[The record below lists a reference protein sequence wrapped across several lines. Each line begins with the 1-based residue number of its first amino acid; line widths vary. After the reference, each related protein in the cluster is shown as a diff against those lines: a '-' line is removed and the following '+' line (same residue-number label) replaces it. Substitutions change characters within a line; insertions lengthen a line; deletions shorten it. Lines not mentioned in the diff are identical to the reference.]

1 MSLFSARIWLTL
13 NTYYIIIIKSQQ
25 YIAKQDGQM
34 AAMRKAMVAAG
45 LDPDMV
51 IANDD
56 GMEVDEVDVST
67 KKRHSIFNPHP
78 LSASGTPSLTPESSP
93 R

>member
-1 MSLFSARIWLTL
+1 
-13 NTYYIIIIKSQQ
+13 
-25 YIAKQDGQM
+25 M

-67 KKRHSIFNPHP
+67 KKRLP
-78 LSASGTPSLTPESSP
+78 SGSPEGKNWDESGSTDSSVEDGEEK
-93 R
+93 